1 MHFLLHE
8 VWLESTLCQFWFLLE
23 AESGKMI
30 VDGLGSCF
38 YVLSGLK
45 DESAIINIKEIID
58 VEGGI
63 F

>member
-1 MHFLLHE
+1 MH
-8 VWLESTLCQFWFLLE
+8 LE